1 MRWRVD
7 RQRLAGAI
15 VASLVLHGLFASL
28 LPRMQP
34 AADTQ
39 PTLVTISFLRIE
51 HPHPPSHPRAQPT
64 PPPTPRPTP
73 GQRRAEL
80 AIVVTHPKPIPV
92 VGRKVAQRAAT
103 PRPQQPVS
111 PVIATTPAAMASPA
125 AAAAAVAAATPRPGV
140 VGMLPFGADEKTPV
154 LDPGVKRKLLAL
166 GVHVTLTVDVGD
178 DGKTKH
184 VRFAPPIDAATENEI
199 THMLSDATWDPSY
212 CGGGLPCAGTATITL

>member
-15 VASLVLHGLFASL
+15 AASLVLHGLFASL
-28 LPRMQP
+28 VPRMQP

-51 HPHPPSHPRAQPT
+51 HPHPSSQPRTQPT
-64 PPPTPRPTP
+64 PAPTPRPTP

-80 AIVVTHPKPIPV
+80 ALVVKTPQHAQVI
-92 VGRKVAQRAAT
+92 GRKVTQPPVT
-103 PRPQQPVS
+103 PRPKAPAHN
-111 PVIATTPAAMASPA
+111 ITTATPAPIASP

-184 VRFAPPIDAATENEI
+184 VRFAPPIDAATESEI
-199 THMLSDATWDPSY
+199 THMLSDASWDPSY